1 MDFEWDAQQQALQK
15 EVQDFIAKEVNIE
28 ELDEEEGEGARS
40 PKTQAV
46 YDKIHDRG
54 WRAISWPTE
63 YGGQGGSR
71 VDQYLVEEEF
81 ARVGLSVGGGGSG
94 GPTILAGGTQE
105 QKDYYIAK
113 LINGEYSFCQGFTE
127 PSGGADLAGL
137 QCRATKDGDD
147 YVINGQKMYTSG
159 AHRGTHIYLMARTDP
174 DSKRNAGISIFLI
187 PMTTPGIT
195 VRPLWTIQNEPRAP
209 RGTTYGTYRTNETFF
224 EDVRVPASYI
234 LGEVNN
240 GWNLSAMGLN
250 LDRIGAGRYLR
261 SVERDEDIVNW
272 VKDPKNGVVA
282 EHLKNDPKA
291 PEGTTYGTPRTNE
304 TFFED
309 VRVPASCIL
318 GEVNNGWNLS
328 AMRLNLDRV
337 GASRYYGSVA
347 RDEDIVNWVKDP
359 KNAEAAANIKND
371 PSARD
376 RLAECWTE
384 AQVCRLMTMRSMSI
398 VEHDGK
404 FTYEGSAEKVW
415 APEHGVKITETV
427 AQLLGPYAQLLN
439 GAADAVESGIYAH
452 NMLGAFQSGINH
464 GSTQIMRDQVAQRGL
479 GLPRNR

>member
-1 MDFEWDAQQQALQK
+1 MEFEYTATQKALQK
-15 EVQDFIAKEVNIE
+15 EVQDFIALEIE
-28 ELDEEEGEGARS
+28 GKKFDDEGEGVHG
-40 PKTQAV
+40 PKTQAI
-46 YDKIHDRG
+46 YDKMRDHG
-54 WRAISWPTE
+54 WKCISWPKE
-63 YGGQGGSR
+63 YGGQDGNR
-71 VDQYLVEEEF
+71 LDQYIVEEEF
-81 ARVGLSVGGGGSG
+81 TRVGFSTGAGGGT
-94 GPTILAGGTQE
+94 GPAILAGSTQE
-105 QKDYYIAK
+105 QKDYFVPR
-113 LINGEYSFCQGFTE
+113 LVSGEITFASGFTE

-147 YVINGQKMYTSG
+147 YIINGQKMYTSS
-159 AHRGTHIYLMARTDP
+159 AHSSTHIYLMARTDP
-174 DSKRNAGISIFLI
+174 DSKRNAGVSIFLF
-187 PMTTPGIT
+187 PMNTPGIT
-195 VRPLWTIQNEPRAP
+195 VRPLWTIQ
-209 RGTTYGTYRTNETFF
+209 
-224 EDVRVPASYI
+224 
-234 LGEVNN
+234 
-240 GWNLSAMGLN
+240 
-250 LDRIGAGRYLR
+250 
-261 SVERDEDIVNW
+261 
-272 VKDPKNGVVA
+272 
-282 EHLKNDPKA
+282 NDPKA